1 MRSGLRSSARKE
13 SQAQKE
19 LDEKARLRERSVNLT
34 RYFEEKNETLNKEIR
49 DLLAIR
55 TFEQSSSEES
65 IESED
70 KEESDEESSRLK
82 ESPTKSKFV
91 SESSL
96 VWDGQGD
103 LQSPLKDTSDL
114 LDTSFQFSANQ
125 DSLPPAL
132 SRGSPCL

>member
-34 RYFEEKNETLNKEIR
+34 RDFEEKNETLNKEIR

-103 LQSPLKDTSDL
+103 LQSLLKDKSDL